1 MVQTADQGADV
12 NLAAGDGKT
21 PLNCLPMPNALVLA
35 SDIASDIAKLLIDGE
50 GDPKITDNDGNTPLV
65 CANQYV

>member
-35 SDIASDIAKLLIDGE
+35 SDIAKLLIDGE

>member
-35 SDIASDIAKLLIDGE
+35 SDIAKLLIDGE

-65 CANQYV
+65 CANQCV